1 MKKRILVI
9 DDSPFFL
16 KVLRDLLIGDFI
28 VETADSGEK
37 AIALLESSETDTFHN
52 PRPFDLVVTDLEMPG
67 ISGYEVAQF
76 IKGKNRKNRFL
87 PVVMLTEKEIT
98 KDEARR
104 YGCATYIPKDKLQKV
119 LSIAKILFKAI
130 PGPPKNKS

>member
-1 MKKRILVI
+1 MKKRVLVI

-16 KVLRDLLIGDFI
+16 KGLSDLLIEDFI

-37 AIALLESSETDTFHN
+37 AIDLLESSETDTFHN
-52 PRPFDLVVTDLEMPG
+52 PRPFDLVITDLEMPG
-67 ISGYEVAQF
+67 LNGNEVAQF

-104 YGCATYIPKDKLQKV
+104 YDCAIYIPKTNLQKV
-119 LSIAKILFKAI
+119 VAMARILFKAS
-130 PGPPKNKS
+130 PDPSAL

>member
-16 KVLRDLLIGDFI
+16 KVLSDLLIEDFI

-37 AIALLESSETDTFHN
+37 AIDLLESSETDTFHN
-52 PRPFDLVVTDLEMPG
+52 SRPFDLVITDLEMPG
-67 ISGYEVAQF
+67 INGYEVAQF

-104 YGCATYIPKDKLQKV
+104 YGCATYIPKTNLQKV
-119 LSIAKILFKAI
+119 VAMARILFKAS
-130 PGPPKNKS
+130 PGPSAL